1 MIGIVANKRTQSRDR
16 IIGARLRA
24 IRKERAKL
32 SLEAAAK
39 VAQWAPARLSRTENG
54 QRQVTIEEVATL
66 LTAYKIPVKE
76 REEVLAQLQGGQGW
90 WERGIPGVPTDVGV
104 LASYEANAIELID
117 VSMPIVPGL
126 LQTYEVAKAI
136 MLAAGTKP
144 EDLETRW
151 MARLRRQQILGTVD
165 YIAYIGECALRTPYG
180 GPDVLRKQL
189 DHLAGARDRGIAV
202 RIVPERQIRI
212 PLLHTWMWMRF
223 PNASPAVHVEM
234 ISGAQFLHEQ
244 DAEPYTQTLE
254 RLDRLA
260 LSSVSSR
267 KLIADL
273 LKGQG

>member
-1 MIGIVANKRTQSRDR
+1 MKGIVAIKRSQSRDR

-66 LTAYKIPVKE
+66 LTAYRIPVSE
-76 REEVLAQLQGGQGW
+76 REEVLKQLQGGQGW
-90 WERGIPGVPTDVGV
+90 WDRGIPGVPPEVGA

-117 VSMPIVPGL
+117 LSNPIVPGL
-126 LQTYEVAKAI
+126 LQTYEAAKAI
-136 MLAAGTKP
+136 MTAAGTQP
-144 EDLETRW
+144 EDIETRW

-165 YIAYIGECALRTPYG
+165 YTAYIGEAALHTPFG
-180 GPDVLRKQL
+180 GPAAFREQL
-189 DHLAGARDRGIAV
+189 EHLAGARERGIGV
-202 RIVPERQIRI
+202 RIVPSRQTQI
-212 PLLHTWMWMRF
+212 LLLDTWMWMRF
-223 PNASPAVHVEM
+223 ANTSPVVYVEM
-234 ISGAQFLHEQ
+234 TSGAQFLHEQ
-244 DAEPYTQTLE
+244 DAEPYAETLD

-260 LSSVSSR
+260 LSTSASR
-267 KLIADL
+267 KLITDL